1 MKKEELL
8 NGEYQIEHAD
18 ARPLFIDIP
27 AYAFAGIRFAKDIP
41 AYRYVCTYY
50 SGAELDW
57 MSLKSDIREIGE
69 AILSLHRRDPSYFL
83 RLYQEW
89 KEKFK
94 KLQDVF
100 YSTHEE
106 SFSLL
111 SDDAL
116 IAKLRAYETLCKKEI
131 PFPAFLDSF
140 AYTEKEF
147 HRLLAAYKQTF
158 GTHEEMTELFSTL
171 AAPVDESFLT
181 EAENELRDIA
191 RAKKE
196 DGEDVEER
204 IEEHRKKFSYIQS
217 GYAGHREYSTQYIG
231 ARIVELMS
239 EGDFSKVCIAQE
251 NREKKAA
258 LLAAQAFPPDIVQLM
273 SLTELFIKWQD
284 DRKMFTLMHV
294 VMDASFSKE
303 VAQRAPISPELLTYA
318 SFPELITG
326 FEKGFDQAKLQARTH
341 EPFLWVYENG
351 GVALEVTGPFGKAL
365 VEKNREKV
373 DRGAAEIRGV
383 AASLGKARGRVRI
396 IRNVQDS
403 EKLIEGEILVI
414 AMTRPEHTPAMKRA
428 AAIVTDDGGIICH
441 AAIVARELK
450 KPCMVGTKVATQ
462 VLHDGDLVEVDA
474 DKGVVRI
481 VGEEAH

>member
-27 AYAFAGIRFAKDIP
+27 AYAFAGIRFVKDIP

-57 MSLKSDIREIGE
+57 MTLKSDIREIGE
-69 AILSLHRRDPSYFL
+69 AILSLHRQNPSYFL

-89 KEKFK
+89 REKFK
-94 KLQDVF
+94 KLQDAF
-100 YSTHEE
+100 YSAHEE

-131 PFPAFLDSF
+131 PFPAFLDDY

-147 HRLLAAYKQTF
+147 HRLLAAYKQTT
-158 GTHEEMTELFSTL
+158 GAREEVTELFSTL

-191 RAKKE
+191 HAQKE
-196 DGEDVEER
+196 DGEDAEER

-217 GYAGHREYSTQYIG
+217 GYAGYREYSTQDIR
-231 ARIVELMS
+231 ARIAELIS
-239 EGDFSKVCIAQE
+239 EGDFSRVCTAQE

-258 LLAAQAFPPDIVQLM
+258 LLAAQAFPPNIVQLV

-294 VMDASFSKE
+294 VMDAAFSRE
-303 VAQRAPISPELLTYA
+303 VAQRTSISLELLAYA

-326 FEKGFDQAKLQARTH
+326 FEKGFDRARLQGRKR

-351 GVALEVTGPFGKAL
+351 EVALEVAGPFGKAL

-373 DRGAAEIRGV
+373 DHGAGEIRGV
-383 AASLGKARGRVRI
+383 AASLGKASGRVRI
-396 IRNVQDS
+396 IRNIRDS
-403 EKLIEGEILVI
+403 EKLVEGEILVI
-414 AMTRPEHTPAMKRA
+414 AMTRPEHTPAMKKA
-428 AAIVTDDGGIICH
+428 AAIVTDDGGVICH

-450 KPCMVGTKVATQ
+450 TPCIVGTKIATQ

-474 DKGVVRI
+474 DRGVVRI
-481 VGEEAH
+481 LERK